1 VKPVDRSSITNR
13 GLGRISWCLLAFLL
27 AVAPAARAEGPAL
40 AFDGAGGDAWS
51 FTKPVRGR
59 VAGGICDGIAVRSPA
74 GEVPAWSDGAVFE
87 AAVPLRPGGN
97 LIQAVCRRGGEEVA
111 LSALQTWELR
121 LEDGPKAWVRIR
133 VDGGTVVLDAGRT
146 ERARGVPAPVL
157 RYEWRARPG
166 NPAPL
171 AVAPAGER
179 IAVTAPAVDGE
190 YYVILRATD
199 ALGRADE
206 STAVFRVEDGTPVA
220 VDLAREH
227 PGWVDGAVL
236 YGVVPFLFGPDGLRA
251 VTARLDAI
259 VALGA
264 TVIWLSPITESPP
277 DDFGYAVVDPFRV
290 RSAFGTPE
298 DLRALVDAA
307 HARGLRVLM
316 DFVPN
321 HVSDRHPYYLD
332 AVRRGAASSYHDWF
346 ERDADGRATHY
357 FDWENLKNLDFD
369 NPEVRSYVIAGFAHW
384 VREFGIDGFRVDA
397 SWGVQERAPEFWPH
411 WRAELK
417 RIDPDLFLLAEASA
431 RDPYHVANGF
441 DAAYDWT
448 GRLGEWAWR
457 EAFGEG
463 GTDADPDLLR
473 AALANG
479 GAGFPD
485 DSLILRFL
493 NNNDTGARFLTR
505 HGPARTRVATVLLFT
520 VPGLPLIYNGDE
532 VGAAFEPYDEGPP
545 IVWRDAHGLTPHL
558 ARLAALRRA
567 VPALRSRD
575 LEPVRT
581 TRDDAVLAYRRPGA
595 APVQDVLVLLNF
607 RGAAVEVGLDAGEVA
622 GVDRLDDLLN
632 GGTVALDPRAPVL
645 RLPAYGSAVL
655 RAAGIERDG

>member
-1 VKPVDRSSITNR
+1 MIRK
-13 GLGRISWCLLAFLL
+13 LGRASWCLLALVL
-27 AVAPAARAEGPAL
+27 ADAPALAAGPAL
-40 AFDGAGGDAWS
+40 VLAPALVLDGAGGDAWS

-59 VAGGICDGIAVRSPA
+59 VEPGACDEVAVRSPA
-74 GEVPAWSDGAVFE
+74 GEVPAWLDGAAFE
-87 AAVPLRPGGN
+87 AAVPLRPGAN
-97 LIQAVCRRGGEEVA
+97 PVRAVCRRDGAEVA
-111 LSALQTWELR
+111 LSAPLDWHLR
-121 LEDGPKAWVRIR
+121 LEDGPKAWIRTR
-133 VDGGTVVLDAGRT
+133 VDGGTVRLDAGRT
-146 ERARGVPAPVL
+146 ERARGTPAPVL

-171 AVAPAGER
+171 ALPAAGER
-179 IAVTAPAVDGE
+179 VEIPVPPADGE
-190 YYVILRATD
+190 YYVTLRATD

-206 STAVFRVEDGTPVA
+206 STAVFRVEGGAPVA

-227 PGWVDGAVL
+227 PAWVDDAVL

-251 VTARLDAI
+251 VAARLDAI
-259 VALGA
+259 AALGA
-264 TVIWLSPITESPP
+264 TAIWLSPITDSPP

-290 RSAFGTPE
+290 RPAFGTPD

-321 HVSDRHPYYLD
+321 HVSDRHPYYRD
-332 AVRRGAASSYHDWF
+332 TARRGAASPYHGWF
-346 ERDADGRATHY
+346 ERDAEGRATHY

-369 NPEVRSYVIAGFAHW
+369 NPEVGNYVVAGFAHW

-457 EAFGEG
+457 DAFGEG
-463 GTDADPDLLR
+463 GADADPGLLR
-473 AALANG
+473 AALVNG

-485 DSLILRFL
+485 DTLVLRFL
-493 NNNDTGARFLTR
+493 NNNDTGARFVTR
-505 HGPARTRVATVLLFT
+505 HGPARTRVAAVLLFT
-520 VPGLPLIYNGDE
+520 APGLPLVYNGDE

-545 IVWRDAHGLTPHL
+545 IAWRDDHGLTPHL
-558 ARLAALRRA
+558 TRLAALRRD
-567 VPALRSRD
+567 VPALRSREI
-575 LEPVRT
+575 EPVRT
-581 TRDDAVLAYRRPGA
+581 TRDDVVLAYRRPGA
-595 APVQDVLVLLNF
+595 TPAGDVLVLLNF
-607 RGAAVEVGLDAGEVA
+607 GGEAVDVGLDPAGPAVT
-622 GVDRLDDLLN
+622 GTGRFDDLLN
-632 GGTVALDPRAPVL
+632 GGTAVLDPRAPAL
-645 RLPAYGSAVL
+645 RLPAYGSMVL
-655 RAAGIERDG
+655 RARL